1 IVFVLETAHQKGSSL
16 TRSQTGKGQHGSE
29 LEDAHNLS
37 MANEMAVQLDASIV
51 CSQAAGRS
59 CDAAYEQGKWS
70 QVAQVHDSWEVMSEL
85 ITARTDLILIS
96 AAAKKAFQLGVH
108 STVTDLAR
116 LRGWSTSVPRST
128 AT

>member
-1 IVFVLETAHQKGSSL
+1 
-16 TRSQTGKGQHGSE
+16 
-29 LEDAHNLS
+29 
-37 MANEMAVQLDASIV
+37 MANEMAVQLEASIV

-96 AAAKKAFQLGVH
+96 AAAANGWQQHRLTQAPLKTLRKTEALGASLDNIV
-108 STVTDLAR
+108 
-116 LRGWSTSVPRST
+116 
-128 AT
+128 